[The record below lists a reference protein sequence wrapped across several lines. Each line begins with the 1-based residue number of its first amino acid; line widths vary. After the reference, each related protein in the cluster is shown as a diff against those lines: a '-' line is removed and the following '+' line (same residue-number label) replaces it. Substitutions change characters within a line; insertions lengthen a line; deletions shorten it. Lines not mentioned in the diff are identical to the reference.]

1 MKRRRYGRWLA
12 AAAVLGLLLGGWLL
26 TRGTE
31 GQDRPVYESSPRLL
45 ELTAWLPEWQWDK
58 AMADVDQLGDRLAQ
72 LYAFGIYFDSE
83 DQLLVSESF
92 TRAWEMLATTYE
104 GRRDDLKLTIVNDR
118 ILPDGTSVQKEPA
131 LVDRLVAT
139 SESRKRHVA
148 EIVQLVERLD
158 AGGAEIDYE
167 RIAPE
172 TWEPLLL
179 FIGDLH
185 TALEEKGKSLR
196 VVLEPRAP
204 LEDHHLPEGPQYVM
218 MAYNLHGS
226 HNGPGPKAD
235 EAMIRRLAAVIK
247 RTPGEPVLALAT
259 GGFQW
264 KPDGVVT
271 ALNEQ
276 EAHALAEQHGQDPE
290 RDAASAALSFTY
302 SGTDGTSTVWYAD
315 GETFLRWIE
324 WTRAEGID
332 RIALWRMGG
341 LRPDTLHQLQHH

>member
-1 MKRRRYGRWLA
+1 MKRRRYRQWLA
-12 AAAVLGLLLGGWLL
+12 AVAVLGLLVGGWLL
-26 TRGTE
+26 TRDMDEADG
-31 GQDRPVYESSPRLL
+31 PVYESSPQPL
-45 ELTAWLPEWQWDK
+45 ELTAWLPEWQWET
-58 AMADVDQLGDRLAQ
+58 ALADADQLGGRLAQ

-83 DQLLVSESF
+83 DQLLISDSF
-92 TRAWEMLATTYE
+92 TMAWEALATTYE
-104 GRRDDLKLTIVNDR
+104 SRRDDLKLTFVNDR
-118 ILPDGTSVQKEPA
+118 ILADGTSVQKESA

-139 SESRKRHVA
+139 SESRQRHIA
-148 EIVQLVERLD
+148 EIVELVDRLD

-185 TALEEKGKSLR
+185 TALQEKGKSLR

-204 LEDHHLPEGPQYVM
+204 LDDHRLPEGPQYVM

-235 EAMIRRLAAVIK
+235 EAMIRRLASVIK
-247 RTPGEPVLALAT
+247 GVAGEPVLALAT

-264 KPDGVVT
+264 KPDGAVT

-276 EAHALAEQHGQDPE
+276 EAHALAEAHGQEPQ
-290 RDAASAALSFTY
+290 RDVASAALSFTY
-302 SGTDGTSTVWYAD
+302 TSADGTYTVWYAD